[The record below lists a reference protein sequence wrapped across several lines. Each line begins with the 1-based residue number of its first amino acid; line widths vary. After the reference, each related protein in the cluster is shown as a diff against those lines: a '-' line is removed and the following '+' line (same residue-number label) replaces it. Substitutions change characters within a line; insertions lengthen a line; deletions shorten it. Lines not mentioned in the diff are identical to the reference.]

1 LKEINGQR
9 VIMLEDYQSLSKK
22 LAGRKRIWD
31 GYSKIECWFITLKM
45 DLKFAPDKWN
55 RTKDKILY

>member
-31 GYSKIECWFITLKM
+31 GYSKIECV
-45 DLKFAPDKWN
+45 DLLHW
-55 RTKDKILY
+55 RWI